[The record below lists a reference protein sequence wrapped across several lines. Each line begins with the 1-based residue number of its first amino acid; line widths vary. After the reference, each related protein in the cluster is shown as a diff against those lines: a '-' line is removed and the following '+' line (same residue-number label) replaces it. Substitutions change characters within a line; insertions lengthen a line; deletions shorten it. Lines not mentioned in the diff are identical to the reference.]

1 MDDLKTKLNSLQFRL
16 ALALAVTMIVAA
28 IAIGA
33 IGFYSTLHDAHELQD
48 DHLRDI
54 AAMVNANLIT
64 VNQPDTN
71 NPGDLEDP
79 DAHVIVQLV
88 DIGPVSHDSVA
99 NNQMRFPD
107 GLHDGLQTIRVQQ
120 TEWRVFVQTLQT
132 GGKLVVGQKTEA
144 KNEIARHAGRKTLK
158 RILVVIPFLILLLS
172 LTLRRMLAPLSR
184 LAAELNARHAEDI
197 RAISDR
203 GLPAELRPFISAINT
218 VLKRIA
224 ITLDQQRRFVAD
236 AAHELRSPLT
246 ALTLQTKN
254 LARQDMSDEAHH
266 KLNEFERGLKR
277 ANDLIDQLLNMA
289 RAQLAEPEKM
299 HAVSLQ
305 QVVRSVFE
313 EMMPYADAKKIEL
326 EFRQNTD
333 VPPITIPA
341 TEMDVVTLLR
351 NLVDNAIRYTGPE
364 GKVEVAIQAD
374 ACWVVLTV
382 QDNGPGIPVAE
393 RSRVFDSFYRV
404 LGTGQ
409 TGSGLGLSIVKSI
422 VNKLHGEITIDFSDQ
437 SLQSGTVV
445 LVKIPQ
451 SVR

>member
-1 MDDLKTKLNSLQFRL
+1 MDGLKTKLNSLQFRL
-16 ALALAVTMIVAA
+16 ALALALIMVIAA

-54 AAMVNANLIT
+54 AAMVNANRIA
-64 VNQPDTN
+64 VNQTDTI
-71 NPGDLEDP
+71 NPGDLNDP
-79 DAHVIVQLV
+79 DFHVVVQLI
-88 DIGPVSHDSVA
+88 DDGSSEKSSAA
-99 NNQMRFPD
+99 NNAMRFPD
-107 GLHDGLQTIRVQQ
+107 GLNNGFHTVRVQQ
-120 TEWRVFVQTLQT
+120 TEWRVFVQALQT

-144 KNEIARHAGRKTLK
+144 KNEIARHAGWRTLK
-158 RILVVIPFLILLLS
+158 RILLVIPFLILLLS

-184 LAAELNARHAEDI
+184 LAAELNARQAEDI
-197 RAISDR
+197 RELSDR
-203 GLPAELRPFISAINT
+203 GLPAELRPFILAVNT

-224 ITLDQQRRFVAD
+224 NTLEQQRRFVAD

-254 LARQDMSDEAHH
+254 LALQDMSDEAHH
-266 KLNEFERGLKR
+266 KLDEFDRGLKR

-289 RAQLAEPEKM
+289 RTQLAEPEKM
-299 HAVSLQ
+299 HTVSLQ

-326 EFRQNTD
+326 EFQQSGD
-333 VPPITIPA
+333 VSSITIPA
-341 TEMDVVTLLR
+341 TEMDVITLLR
-351 NLVDNAIRYTGPE
+351 NLIDNAIRYTCPE

-374 ACWVVLTV
+374 ASWIELKV
-382 QDNGPGIPVAE
+382 QDNGAGIPVEE
-393 RSRVFDSFYRV
+393 RARVFDSFYRV

-422 VNKLHGEITIDFSDQ
+422 VNKLCGEITIDFSDQ
-437 SLQSGTVV
+437 SQQSGTVV
-445 LVKIPQ
+445 RLKIPQ
-451 SVR
+451 SAQ